1 MSIHEFAL
9 YETRPV
15 HQIMIQKQAE
25 VPFELPLL
33 AEVVDSRFIGIAP
46 VLKQIQS
53 LTFHPRRAIPVPLYV
68 IFKKP
73 FLILHLVYL
82 LRHSH
87 PGHGLLHMWG
97 RSIS

>member
-1 MSIHEFAL
+1 MCFQEPSGYGELLFYKVL
-9 YETRPV
+9 YMV
-15 HQIMIQKQAE
+15 
-25 VPFELPLL
+25 FELPLL
-33 AEVVDSRFIGIAP
+33 AEVVDSRFIGTAP
-46 VLKQIQS
+46 ALKQMQS
-53 LTFHPRRAIPVPLYV
+53 LTFHPRRAVPVPLYI
-68 IFKKP
+68 IFKKL